1 MMQQWQQMPEQQ
13 KKLAIVLAV
22 VIVLALV
29 LIVWQLMLRRP
40 ATTTQ
45 EGEHMQEMLGEHA
58 PEFGEHAPGM
68 FEEQMTAPG
77 MEMPPGMMG
86 QVGVPTVPTGGPTMG
101 VPTGVPGMGAPTP
114 APAGK
119 LENPPR
125 PGRNDPFAD
134 LPSSGGVSPFTPIVL
149 PPTPEPVVLA
159 RAQAGSIGIET
170 FSLQNTETNIPTPQP
185 QIVDLRSYFERPQQ
199 QPQPDQTEEL
209 LKQIEMLRSRF
220 QQPQLSQAER
230 ASRPPLLQP
239 IRAKRELPN
248 WRLVGVILT
257 ESSIGIIVQTPDGR
271 TRAVRI
277 GDSISYGGV
286 DYTVTQVEEQRVIL
300 RDSTGGEHIL
310 TRQPETAPP
319 IPPLGGISSFGPG
332 GY

>member
-13 KKLAIVLAV
+13 KKLAIVLIV
-22 VIVLALV
+22 VIVLAFA
-29 LIVWQLMLRRP
+29 LIIWQLMPRRP

-45 EGEHMQEMLGEHA
+45 EIAQQPSAGLPMPEA
-58 PEFGEHAPGM
+58 PMYAPGGAM
-68 FEEQMTAPG
+68 PGFEGAPG
-77 MEMPPGMMG
+77 MEMPPEMMG
-86 QVGVPTVPTGGPTMG
+86 QAGVPAAPMVGPMTGAPTGAPETAAPTVPPS
-101 VPTGVPGMGAPTP
+101 
-114 APAGK
+114 GK
-119 LENPPR
+119 LESPPR
-125 PGRNDPFAD
+125 PGRHDPFAD
-134 LPSSGGVSPFTPIVL
+134 LPPSVKVSPFTPIVL

-170 FSLQNTETNIPTPQP
+170 FSLQNIETNIPTPQP
-185 QIVDLRSYFERPQQ
+185 QIVNIRSYFERPQQ
-199 QPQPDQTEEL
+199 QPQPDRTEEL

-230 ASRPPLLQP
+230 ASRLPLLQP
-239 IRAKRELPN
+239 IRTKRELPN

-257 ESSIGIIVQTPDGR
+257 ESSIGVIVQTPDGR
-271 TRAVRI
+271 TRTARI

-300 RDSTGGEHIL
+300 RDTTGGEYTL

-319 IPPLGGISSFGPG
+319 IPPLGGIGGFGPG